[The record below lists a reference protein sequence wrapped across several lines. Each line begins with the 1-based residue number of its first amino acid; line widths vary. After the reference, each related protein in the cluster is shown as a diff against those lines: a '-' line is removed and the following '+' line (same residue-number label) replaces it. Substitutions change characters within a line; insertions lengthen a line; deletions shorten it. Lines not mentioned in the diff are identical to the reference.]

1 MAAQTGPDSS
11 SSFPPIKPVGR
22 EDKSTH
28 AGKDPAMPFT
38 TQPLDASTWDAFAEL
53 VERNNGIF
61 GGCWCIGFHPER
73 EQKGISHRAVKED
86 RVRTGRAHAALV
98 LDENG
103 TAQGWCQYGSP
114 EELPSIKHKREYD
127 KDAPPH
133 PRWRITCFY
142 VDTKHRGQGIA
153 RAALEGALDQIAQAG
168 GGLVEAIPEVT
179 TGRTAQGR
187 FLYSATVEL
196 FEQCGFTRVRQV
208 GKHAWIVSRAVG
220 PV

>member
-1 MAAQTGPDSS
+1 
-11 SSFPPIKPVGR
+11 
-22 EDKSTH
+22 
-28 AGKDPAMPFT
+28 MPFT

-73 EQKGISHRAVKED
+73 EPKGISHRAVKED

-179 TGRTAQGR
+179 AGRAAQGR
-187 FLYSATVEL
+187 FLYSATAEL
-196 FEQCGFTRVRQV
+196 FEQCGFTPWADRSADTGRAAWPGRYPQLRRRLQPACYAPAFCRV
-208 GKHAWIVSRAVG
+208 W
-220 PV
+220 